1 MTLNQPLFII
11 ALAWKG
17 IPPEWVDKIRD
28 FGQRFL
34 ELFPELK
41 PYVQQIPLE
50 PEALVGFGIALCL
63 LIILLLL
70 LALRSRQKPV
80 PAATL
85 TRKAIRRSARR
96 ARELAEVGDYLAAG
110 DRYNAVGLF
119 EDARKMYQKAQ
130 ASTKLAYI
138 YLKENKIPEAAEN
151 FEEGWDF
158 ENAAELYRQTGNYE
172 AAAKN
177 YLKIGNE
184 RAAAD
189 MFEKAKDWIRAA
201 NAYREAGFFRKAAEL
216 YQKAGDKAKL
226 AQCLEDDFQHTVRRE
241 KMALSGQ
248 ENLPTDET
256 EPGVIK
262 ALSRNL
268 RNLALGGGKAWL
280 EAGKPEAAAG
290 LFEKGG
296 HLAEAA
302 ATYRDSGN
310 LARAADLFFQA
321 GMEIEAAEILEQMGD
336 DKRSALL
343 KARAYQSRG
352 ELASACN
359 FYKRAGDFVSA
370 AHICKKLGNL
380 EEAAALYEKSEFF
393 LEAATVYQEVRQLE
407 KAAENFERAGK
418 SREAAEIYR
427 EVGNLKKESEL
438 LEDLEEFYLAAVAY
452 RKRGM
457 GEKAIQLF
465 QKVERNSPHYRA
477 ACQALGDLFREKG
490 LFKLALQKY
499 QEAIGDDEVNP
510 ENLDAYY
517 NFGAIFE
524 QIGEVKTALAI
535 YEKILSFDYHCRDV
549 SARAGNLREV
559 VARMTPSGPESPFGG
574 QTTLGGQEDRGATVT
589 QTATGKTAKRYE
601 VIEELGRGGMGVVY
615 KAKDTLLDRVIA
627 LKVLPHGLRDSETAI
642 KNFLREA
649 KAAAALNHPNIVTI
663 YDAGQEGGVFYI
675 VMEFIQGQTVK
686 EILLQSRLIPLPA
699 LVLIGGQVC
708 RGLSYAHDNK
718 IVHLDIK
725 TSNVMWTEKKIA
737 KIMDFGL
744 AKALRDA
751 RNLQTVVGGTPF
763 YMSPEQ
769 TLGEEVDQRS
779 DIYSLGVMMF
789 EMASGLL
796 PFREGDVGYHHVHTP
811 PPKPSQ
817 FNPRIPTILENV
829 ILRCLEKEP
838 DNRFQSTLEIFDE
851 LKKIRI

>member
-1 MTLNQPLFII
+1 MALNQPFLII
-11 ALAWKG
+11 AIAWKG
-17 IPPEWVDKIRD
+17 IPPEWVDKIRESE
-28 FGQRFL
+28 QHFL

-41 PYVQQIPLE
+41 PYVAYIPRE
-50 PEALVGFGIALCL
+50 PEMLVGLGIALCL
-63 LIILLLL
+63 FIILLLM
-70 LALRSRQKPV
+70 LALRTRRKPV
-80 PAATL
+80 PTAVL
-85 TRKAIRRSARR
+85 TRKVIRRAARR

-110 DRYNAVGLF
+110 DQYNAVGLF
-119 EDARKMYQKAQ
+119 EEARKMYQKAQ

-151 FEEGWDF
+151 FEKGWDF
-158 ENAAELYRQTGNYE
+158 ENAAELYRQAGDYE

-216 YQKAGDKAKL
+216 YQKSGDKIKL
-226 AQCLEDDFQHTVRRE
+226 AQCLEDDFQHTAARE
-241 KMALSGQ
+241 KVALSSQ
-248 ENLPTDET
+248 ENTSADET
-256 EPGVIK
+256 ESGGGKV
-262 ALSRNL
+262 LSRNL
-268 RNLALGGGKAWL
+268 RNLALWGGKAWM
-280 EAGKPEAAAG
+280 EAGKPEPAAN
-290 LFEKGG
+290 LFEQGG

-302 ATYRDSGN
+302 ITCRDSGN
-310 LARAADLFFQA
+310 LSRATDLFFQA
-321 GMEIEAAEILEQMGD
+321 GMEIEAADILEQMGD
-336 DKRSALL
+336 EKRSALL
-343 KARAYQSRG
+343 KARAYQARG
-352 ELASACN
+352 DLAAAGN
-359 FYKRAGDFVSA
+359 FYKRAGDLASA
-370 AHICKKLGNL
+370 AHICKKLGNQ
-380 EEAAALYEKSEFF
+380 EEAAGLYEKGGFF
-393 LEAATVYQEVRQLE
+393 LEAAAVYKEIGQQE
-407 KAAENFERAGK
+407 KAAENFERAEK
-418 SREAAEIYR
+418 LREAAEIYH

-438 LEDLEEFYLAAVAY
+438 FEGLSEFYEAGVAY

-457 GEKAIQLF
+457 GEKAIQLL
-465 QKVERNSPHYRA
+465 QKVERSSPHYQA

-490 LFKLALQKY
+490 LLKLALQKY
-499 QEAIGDDEVNP
+499 QEAIGDEEIKT

-517 NFGAIFE
+517 NFGVIFE
-524 QIGEVKTALAI
+524 QIGEAKTALAI
-535 YEKILSFDYHCRDV
+535 YEKILSFEYHYRDV

-559 VARMTPSGPESPFGG
+559 VARMTPSAPESPFGG
-574 QTTLGGQEDRGATVT
+574 QSTLAGQEDRLSTAT
-589 QTATGKTAKRYE
+589 QTATGKQSKRYE

-615 KAKDTLLDRVIA
+615 KARDTLLDRVIA

-675 VMEFIQGQTVK
+675 VMEYIQGQTVK

-699 LVLIGGQVC
+699 LVLISGQVC
-708 RGLSYAHDNK
+708 RGLAYAHENK

-779 DIYSLGVMMF
+779 DIYSLGVMLF
-789 EMASGLL
+789 EMATGLL

-811 PPKPSQ
+811 VPNPSQ

-829 ILRCLEKEP
+829 VLKCLEKEP
-838 DNRFQSTLEIFDE
+838 DNRFQSTLEIFEE
-851 LKKIRI
+851 LKKIRV